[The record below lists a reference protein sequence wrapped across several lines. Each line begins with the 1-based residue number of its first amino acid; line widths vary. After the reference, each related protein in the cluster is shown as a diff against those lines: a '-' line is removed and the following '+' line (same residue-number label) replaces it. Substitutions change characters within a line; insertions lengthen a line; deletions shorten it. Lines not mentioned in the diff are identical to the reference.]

1 MDEEHIALYPFAS
14 EVSAYVES
22 LRVSLESLLN
32 SPAFRRSRVR
42 GMERVMQSIEGEI
55 EKPLIKDESWLLSET
70 LSYPFAQILV
80 ACVDDQL
87 FTKRYALK
95 EAEATSKWLEKESTD
110 FLLEFGEDF
119 GIQAEAE
126 GLQFSMHFA
135 DYIRFSSSIREPIWK
150 LTNRQL
156 RSGMVVVTK
165 KDFVRLLQEATKER
179 IEKSFPI
186 PKIPS
191 EVSSF
196 CASYV
201 AEIKDK
207 FEVHKK
213 KFGTTDFGAVEPDLF
228 PPCISH
234 ALANVQGGVNLAHSM
249 RFAMTSFL
257 LSVGMSVD
265 ETLNL
270 FNVSPDFDAEVTLYQ
285 IEHIAGST
293 GNIYK
298 PPACDTMRT
307 YGNCI
312 GKDRLCEKINHPLA
326 YYEKKIYLKNKEKEM
341 EKDREEEK
349 EKQEEKEKEEKKE
362 KQEEK
367 RREKGKERKEGNER
381 ERKKEKGEGKERK
394 EEKEKERIE

>member
-22 LRVSLESLLN
+22 LRISLESLLN
-32 SPAFRRSRVR
+32 SPAFRRSRAR

-55 EKPLIKDESWLLSET
+55 EKPLMKDESWLLSET

-95 EAEATSKWLEKESTD
+95 EAEAASKWLEKESTD

-119 GIQAEAE
+119 GIQAEVE
-126 GLQFSMHFA
+126 DLQFSMHFA

-150 LTNRQL
+150 LTNREL

-165 KDFVRLLQEATKER
+165 KDFVRLLQEAIKER

-186 PKIPS
+186 PQIPS

-196 CASYV
+196 CTPYV

-207 FEVHKK
+207 FEIHKK
-213 KFGTTDFGAVEPDLF
+213 KYGTTDFGTVEPELF

-234 ALANVQGGVNLAHSM
+234 ALANIQGGVNLAHSM
-249 RFAMTSFL
+249 RFATTSFL

-265 ETLNL
+265 EILNL

-285 IEHIAGST
+285 IEHIAGAT

-326 YYEKKIYLKNKEKEM
+326 YYEKKIYLKNKEKE
-341 EKDREEEK
+341 R
-349 EKQEEKEKEEKKE
+349 EEKEKEEE
-362 KQEEK
+362 KVKQ
-367 RREKGKERKEGNER
+367 
-381 ERKKEKGEGKERK
+381 ERK
-394 EEKEKERIE
+394 EEGKVKQEKKEEGKVKQEKKEGEKGK